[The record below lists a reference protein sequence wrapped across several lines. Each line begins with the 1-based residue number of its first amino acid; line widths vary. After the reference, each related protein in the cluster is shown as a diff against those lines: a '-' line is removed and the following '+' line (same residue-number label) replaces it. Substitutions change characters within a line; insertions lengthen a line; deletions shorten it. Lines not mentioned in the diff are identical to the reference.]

1 MKKTVLILII
11 IVVGFSSRAQNMQIT
26 SSEITTVDGGI
37 NVNLQTITGN
47 GAGFINYS
55 YIVTE
60 NVVDLNVCYWFNLT
74 LPVLTF
80 SHDFFIPLSA
90 TGNYTINTHIFMS
103 ESTETCDNFSNP
115 ANSTQQHN
123 YLSSAKHLWNAVK
136 VFPNP
141 TSGALFLEG
150 LDAEINGVEVYDI
163 LGKNIKNQ
171 FSKSQNKIDLSGI
184 PEGIYFLKI
193 ETNQGVLNR
202 KIIIKND

>member
-1 MKKTVLILII
+1 MKKTVLIFILII
-11 IVVGFSSRAQNMQIT
+11 VGFSSRAQNMQIT
-26 SSEITTVDGGI
+26 SSEITTVNGGI

-55 YIVTE
+55 YVITE

-80 SHDFFIPLSA
+80 NHDFFIPLSA
-90 TGNYTINTHIFMS
+90 TGNYTINTHIFLS
-103 ESTETCDNFSNP
+103 QSTETCDNFSNP
-115 ANSTQQHN
+115 ANLTQQHN
-123 YLSSAKHLWNAVK
+123 YLSSAKHLLNAVK

-141 TSGALFLEG
+141 TSGKIFYEG
-150 LDAEINGVEVYDI
+150 LDAEINRVEVYDI

-171 FSKSQNKIDLSGI
+171 FSKNEPTIDLSGF

-202 KIIIKND
+202 KIILKND